1 MATDEIRPHFSM
13 TQLNAY
19 LDCPYRY
26 YLSYIEKLPWE
37 KLPSA
42 VAFGSSIH
50 RAIERFNRTLLDG
63 GMNEED
69 IVKAFEEQFK
79 VETARDKIE
88 FKDKDEKDELLDK
101 GKSLIQLYHQ
111 QYGNIK
117 PQAIER
123 TFRLP
128 ILDPATGL
136 FVSSRDILG
145 VIDLVANDEIIE
157 IKTSGKSMSQKEAD
171 SSLQLTL
178 YSWAY
183 RMIRGK
189 EEKAIKTVNLVKNS
203 KPVIQTIETHRT
215 SAEHTRLMELI
226 SQVAKAIDAGIF
238 YRNPNTRY
246 GCDGCVYLNACNGT

>member
-1 MATDEIRPHFSM
+1 MTEEIRPHFSM
-13 TQLNAY
+13 TQLNSY

-26 YLSYIEKLPWE
+26 YLGYIEKLPWE

-63 GMNEED
+63 GMDEET
-69 IVKAFEEQFK
+69 IITVFEEQFK
-79 VETARDKIE
+79 VEAARDKIE
-88 FKDKDEKDELLDK
+88 FKDKDEKDELLEK
-101 GKSLIQLYHQ
+101 GKGLILLYHQ
-111 QYGNIK
+111 QFSCIK
-117 PQAIER
+117 PQSIER

-136 FVSSRDILG
+136 FVPTRDILG
-145 VIDLVANDEIIE
+145 VIDLVAEDEIIE
-157 IKTSGKSMSQKEAD
+157 IKTTGKSMTQKESD

-183 RMIRGK
+183 RLIRGR

-203 KPVIQTIETHRT
+203 KPVIQTMETHRT
-215 SAEHTRLMELI
+215 ALDHTRLMELMA
-226 SQVAKAIDAGIF
+226 QVIRAIDAGVF
-238 YRNPNTRY
+238 YRNPNSKY
-246 GCDGCVYLNACNGT
+246 GCDGCVYYNACNGK